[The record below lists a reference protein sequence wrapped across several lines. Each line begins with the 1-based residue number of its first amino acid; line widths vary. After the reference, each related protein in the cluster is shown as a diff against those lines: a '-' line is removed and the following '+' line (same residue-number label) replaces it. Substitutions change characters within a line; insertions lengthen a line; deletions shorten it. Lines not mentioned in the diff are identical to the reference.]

1 MPLRLKALY
10 ADVVLPLTDTLVLGR
25 SRQCEISATTVSR
38 HACTVT
44 QADACASLT
53 AAKTV
58 YVQSRSS
65 TAIEVVQKGG
75 TCQVSSNRAS
85 HFVIASC
92 SCILAETHVDTA
104 A

>member
-1 MPLRLKALY
+1 MPLRLKARY

-44 QADACASLT
+44 QADDCASLT

-58 YVQSRSS
+58 YVKPRDS
-65 TAIEVVQKGG
+65 TAIEVVQKDG
-75 TCQVSSNRAS
+75 TCQVSSNHAS
-85 HFVIASC
+85 HFVIVSC
-92 SCILAETHVDTA
+92 SLQLS
-104 A
+104 